1 MTHGKVRVPKGNKC
15 HLLSILPT
23 VWTIIISDPNI
34 ALEPIF
40 PSWTHN

>member
-1 MTHGKVRVPKGNKC
+1 MAHGEVKYQKGNKC

-23 VWTIIISDPNI
+23 AWAITISEPNI
-34 ALEPIF
+34 ALELIF